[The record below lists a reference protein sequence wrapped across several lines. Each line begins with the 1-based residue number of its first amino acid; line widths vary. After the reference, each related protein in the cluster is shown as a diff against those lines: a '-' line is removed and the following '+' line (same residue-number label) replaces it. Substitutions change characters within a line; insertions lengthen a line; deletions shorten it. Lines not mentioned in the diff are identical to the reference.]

1 MNLFFT
7 LSFIGM
13 MTQSTML
20 YDFNASSSTGE
31 WQVLN
36 DGVMGGRSQGKIALN
51 EDGHGVF
58 TGEVSLENNG
68 GFTSIQH
75 RLDFDGNASN
85 YQFVEIKLKGD
96 GKRYQFRIK
105 SSVLDR
111 YSYIA
116 YFQTSGS
123 WETISIPLA
132 SMYPSFRGRKLD
144 LSNFNEEDI
153 EQIAILIS
161 NKVEERFELVIDR
174 IQLR

>member
-1 MNLFFT
+1 MNLFFI
-7 LSFIGM
+7 LSCIGI
-13 MTQSTML
+13 MTQSATL
-20 YDFNASSSTGE
+20 YDFNTKSNPSD

-36 DGVMGGRSQGKIALN
+36 DGVMGGRSQGRIALN

-58 TGEVSLENNG
+58 SGEVSLENNG

-75 RLDFDGNASN
+75 QLDFDGDASK
-85 YQFVEIKLKGD
+85 YQFAEIRLKGD

-116 YFQTSGS
+116 YFQTSGT

-144 LSNFNEEDI
+144 LANFSEKNI

-161 NKVEERFELVIDR
+161 NKREENFELVIDH
-174 IQLR
+174 IELR